1 MQFRSKSS
9 FQTLKTVPSGSANRS
24 TGYLLQAGYI
34 RQENAGVYNF
44 LPFGLRV
51 MRKIEQ
57 IVREEMDAVGCEEIL
72 MGSLVSKESMD
83 RTNRWGVDILF
94 KVKGA
99 NDADF
104 ALGFSHE
111 EVATPLMIEFLQSY
125 KQLPACVYQFQTKFR
140 NEKRAKSGLLR
151 GREFKMKD
159 AYSFHLTPEEFQTF
173 FESMKNAYIRVYER
187 LGIGHITVPVFSDGG
202 EFTPNDSVEFQTFTP
217 IGEDVIFFDET
228 KQVWYNKEIAPSKAP
243 KYNYSSE
250 EKSLEKHHLEGVIGV
265 QSLIKQF
272 NIPIEYSTK
281 SLFYEKDGKLILV
294 VVRSDYDVNDVKLRK
309 IVGSGWKQGSAE
321 LIKKITKSEV
331 GYAGLYNLPEEI
343 VTYVDESC
351 ESMINFETGG
361 NETGVHV
368 TNCNWGRDIKKPD
381 QFWDLK
387 VAKETDINPNS
398 GKEYRTENASEV
410 GNIFDL
416 SQKYTEAFN
425 LKTTTQDGNT
435 LHPYMGCYGIGISRT
450 MGVIAEALMTEKGL
464 LWPENIAPYN
474 TLIIV
479 HGDNLEKAKTLA
491 EELEKNGKEVLI
503 DDRDVGFGVKM
514 GDADLLGMPNVILL
528 TDKTIEKGG
537 YELRALGR
545 EAEIIKMA

>member
-44 LPFGLRV
+44 LPLGLRV

-57 IVREEMDAVGCEEIL
+57 IVREEMDAVGCQEIL

-83 RTNRWGVDILF
+83 KTNRWGVDILF

-250 EKSLEKHHLEGVIGV
+250 EKSLEKHHLEWVIGV

-309 IVGSGWKQGSAE
+309 IVGSCWKQASAE

-368 TNCNWGRDIKKPD
+368 TNCNWWRDIKKPL
-381 QFWDLK
+381 QFYDIK

-398 GKEYRTENASEV
+398 GKEYRTEKASEV

-450 MGVIAEALMTEKGL
+450 MWVIAEALMTGKWL

-491 EELEKNGKEVLI
+491 EELEKNWKEVLI

-514 GDADLLGMPNVILL
+514 GDVDLLGIPNIILL